1 MITRHDGLVGA
12 VIFLGSM
19 VLTGCGTTAHPVAS
33 APRHHSHTVKT
44 SSTTHPSQSTPS
56 HTLTQSAISQPS
68 STPSSISKDQRVGVT
83 STNGLS
89 STAGPSSYDSSDTE
103 RWVFITYTNKG
114 PAGSF
119 TLRVPQ
125 QFSAQP
131 APTDHDGRIWV
142 YGLATITAYSEINAF
157 HATLSTYQLVNSENT
172 NITYQAHGPN
182 WRVASGV
189 QGDMI
194 VYSKV
199 FLCAPDI
206 FQLTLRYPQSDQRA
220 FQPMVT
226 EVANSFHPKGCFVH
240 E

>member
-1 MITRHDGLVGA
+1 MFTRHDGIISA
-12 VIFLGSM
+12 AIFLSSI

-33 APRHHSHTVKT
+33 ALPLHSHTVKT
-44 SSTTHPSQSTPS
+44 SPMTHPSPSTPS
-56 HTLTQSAISQPS
+56 QTLTQSAISPPS
-68 STPSSISKDQRVGVT
+68 STPSSISKGQRVGD
-83 STNGLS
+83 GLA
-89 STAGPSSYDSSDTE
+89 STAGPSSSDRSHME
-103 RWVFITYTNKG
+103 RWVYITYTNKG

-125 QFSAQP
+125 QFAAQP

-142 YGLATITAYSEINAF
+142 DGLATITAYSEINAF

-172 NITYQAHGPN
+172 NITYRAHGLN

-199 FLCAPDI
+199 FWCAPDI

-226 EVANSFHPKGCFVH
+226 EVANSFHPKGCLVH